1 MNLVILLNLEKGSF
15 FMKRKQLSGKHI
27 GIVFGT
33 FAPMHVGHVDLITKA
48 KRANDNVLVI
58 VSGSNTQEDR
68 GTRAGLSLNRRFRY
82 VREVFYDD
90 ELVVVDKLDEAG
102 MPAYPEGWVPW
113 VNRVKELIAKN
124 TDDPEKITFYV
135 GEPEYVTELNRYYPQ
150 AQVELIERSI
160 INISA
165 TEIRDNPM
173 ENWRFITKP
182 FRRHFTHKVL
192 VVGSASGGKT
202 TLVKLILGI
211 TSLNEGDILVCGSS
225 ILDMKNLSKVRRR
238 NIGCVFQNFNLI
250 SGFTVKENILLP
262 RYFFENGENNINE
275 ICNTLGLTKEML
287 SKSIDKISGGE
298 KQRVALARALI
309 NNPEILIA
317 DEPTGNLDAANEQ
330 NIIELL
336 KRINEELG
344 ITIITVTH
352 SDKVANS
359 MQSIC
364 TVVDGKIEYV
374 RR

>member
-1 MNLVILLNLEKGSF
+1 MIKLVNVTKCFSDGSNVRYIFKDCNFEFKKGSTTAIVG
-15 FMKRKQLSGKHI
+15 RSG
-27 GIVFGT
+27 
-33 FAPMHVGHVDLITKA
+33 L
-48 KRANDNVLVI
+48 
-58 VSGSNTQEDR
+58 
-68 GTRAGLSLNRRFRY
+68 
-82 VREVFYDD
+82 
-90 ELVVVDKLDEAG
+90 
-102 MPAYPEGWVPW
+102 
-113 VNRVKELIAKN
+113 
-124 TDDPEKITFYV
+124 
-135 GEPEYVTELNRYYPQ
+135 
-150 AQVELIERSI
+150 
-160 INISA
+160 
-165 TEIRDNPM
+165 
-173 ENWRFITKP
+173 
-182 FRRHFTHKVL
+182 
-192 VVGSASGGKT
+192 GKT

-225 ILDMKNLSKVRRR
+225 ILDMKNLSKIRRR

-275 ICNTLGLTKEML
+275 ICNTLGLSEEML
-287 SKSIDKISGGE
+287 NKSIDKISGGE

-317 DEPTGNLDAANEQ
+317 DEPTGNLDADNEQ

>member
-1 MNLVILLNLEKGSF
+1 MIKLVNVTKCFSDGSNVRYIFKNCNFEFKKGSTTAIVG
-15 FMKRKQLSGKHI
+15 RSG
-27 GIVFGT
+27 
-33 FAPMHVGHVDLITKA
+33 L
-48 KRANDNVLVI
+48 
-58 VSGSNTQEDR
+58 
-68 GTRAGLSLNRRFRY
+68 
-82 VREVFYDD
+82 
-90 ELVVVDKLDEAG
+90 
-102 MPAYPEGWVPW
+102 
-113 VNRVKELIAKN
+113 
-124 TDDPEKITFYV
+124 
-135 GEPEYVTELNRYYPQ
+135 
-150 AQVELIERSI
+150 
-160 INISA
+160 
-165 TEIRDNPM
+165 
-173 ENWRFITKP
+173 
-182 FRRHFTHKVL
+182 
-192 VVGSASGGKT
+192 GKT

-225 ILDMKNLSKVRRR
+225 ILDMKNLSKVRRK

-275 ICNTLGLTKEML
+275 ICNTLGLSKEML

>member
-1 MNLVILLNLEKGSF
+1 MIKLVNVTKCFSDGSNVRYIFKNCNFEFKKGSTTAIVG
-15 FMKRKQLSGKHI
+15 RSGI
-27 GIVFGT
+27 
-33 FAPMHVGHVDLITKA
+33 
-48 KRANDNVLVI
+48 
-58 VSGSNTQEDR
+58 
-68 GTRAGLSLNRRFRY
+68 
-82 VREVFYDD
+82 
-90 ELVVVDKLDEAG
+90 
-102 MPAYPEGWVPW
+102 
-113 VNRVKELIAKN
+113 
-124 TDDPEKITFYV
+124 
-135 GEPEYVTELNRYYPQ
+135 
-150 AQVELIERSI
+150 
-160 INISA
+160 
-165 TEIRDNPM
+165 
-173 ENWRFITKP
+173 
-182 FRRHFTHKVL
+182 
-192 VVGSASGGKT
+192 GKT

-275 ICNTLGLTKEML
+275 ICNTLGLSKEML

-344 ITIITVTH
+344 ITIIIVTH

>member
-1 MNLVILLNLEKGSF
+1 MIKLVNVTKCFSDGSNVRYIFKNCNFEFKKGSTTAIVG
-15 FMKRKQLSGKHI
+15 RSGL
-27 GIVFGT
+27 GT
-33 FAPMHVGHVDLITKA
+33 
-48 KRANDNVLVI
+48 
-58 VSGSNTQEDR
+58 
-68 GTRAGLSLNRRFRY
+68 
-82 VREVFYDD
+82 
-90 ELVVVDKLDEAG
+90 
-102 MPAYPEGWVPW
+102 
-113 VNRVKELIAKN
+113 
-124 TDDPEKITFYV
+124 
-135 GEPEYVTELNRYYPQ
+135 
-150 AQVELIERSI
+150 
-160 INISA
+160 
-165 TEIRDNPM
+165 
-173 ENWRFITKP
+173 
-182 FRRHFTHKVL
+182 
-192 VVGSASGGKT
+192 T

-225 ILDMKNLSKVRRR
+225 VLDMKNLSKVRRR

-275 ICNTLGLTKEML
+275 ICNTLGLSKEML

-317 DEPTGNLDAANEQ
+317 DEPTGNLDADNEQ

>member
-1 MNLVILLNLEKGSF
+1 MIKLVNVTKCFSDGSNVRYIFKNCNFEFKKGSTTAIVG
-15 FMKRKQLSGKHI
+15 RSG
-27 GIVFGT
+27 
-33 FAPMHVGHVDLITKA
+33 L
-48 KRANDNVLVI
+48 
-58 VSGSNTQEDR
+58 
-68 GTRAGLSLNRRFRY
+68 
-82 VREVFYDD
+82 
-90 ELVVVDKLDEAG
+90 
-102 MPAYPEGWVPW
+102 
-113 VNRVKELIAKN
+113 
-124 TDDPEKITFYV
+124 
-135 GEPEYVTELNRYYPQ
+135 
-150 AQVELIERSI
+150 
-160 INISA
+160 
-165 TEIRDNPM
+165 
-173 ENWRFITKP
+173 
-182 FRRHFTHKVL
+182 
-192 VVGSASGGKT
+192 GKT
-202 TLVKLILGI
+202 TLVKVILGI

-275 ICNTLGLTKEML
+275 ICNTLGLSKEIL

-352 SDKVANS
+352 SDKVVNS

>member
-1 MNLVILLNLEKGSF
+1 MIKLVNVTKCFSDGSDVRYIFKNCNFEFKKGSTTAIVG
-15 FMKRKQLSGKHI
+15 RSG
-27 GIVFGT
+27 
-33 FAPMHVGHVDLITKA
+33 L
-48 KRANDNVLVI
+48 
-58 VSGSNTQEDR
+58 
-68 GTRAGLSLNRRFRY
+68 
-82 VREVFYDD
+82 
-90 ELVVVDKLDEAG
+90 
-102 MPAYPEGWVPW
+102 
-113 VNRVKELIAKN
+113 
-124 TDDPEKITFYV
+124 
-135 GEPEYVTELNRYYPQ
+135 
-150 AQVELIERSI
+150 
-160 INISA
+160 
-165 TEIRDNPM
+165 
-173 ENWRFITKP
+173 
-182 FRRHFTHKVL
+182 
-192 VVGSASGGKT
+192 GKT

-250 SGFTVKENILLP
+250 SGFTVEENILLP

-275 ICNTLGLTKEML
+275 ICNTLGLSKEIL

>member
-1 MNLVILLNLEKGSF
+1 MIKLVNVTKCFSDGSNVRYIFKNCDFEFKKGSTTAIVG
-15 FMKRKQLSGKHI
+15 RSG
-27 GIVFGT
+27 
-33 FAPMHVGHVDLITKA
+33 L
-48 KRANDNVLVI
+48 
-58 VSGSNTQEDR
+58 
-68 GTRAGLSLNRRFRY
+68 
-82 VREVFYDD
+82 
-90 ELVVVDKLDEAG
+90 
-102 MPAYPEGWVPW
+102 
-113 VNRVKELIAKN
+113 
-124 TDDPEKITFYV
+124 
-135 GEPEYVTELNRYYPQ
+135 
-150 AQVELIERSI
+150 
-160 INISA
+160 
-165 TEIRDNPM
+165 
-173 ENWRFITKP
+173 
-182 FRRHFTHKVL
+182 
-192 VVGSASGGKT
+192 GKT

-275 ICNTLGLTKEML
+275 ICNTLGLSKEML

>member
-1 MNLVILLNLEKGSF
+1 MIKLVNVTKWFSDGSNVRYIFKNCNFEFKKGSTTAIVG
-15 FMKRKQLSGKHI
+15 RSG
-27 GIVFGT
+27 
-33 FAPMHVGHVDLITKA
+33 L
-48 KRANDNVLVI
+48 
-58 VSGSNTQEDR
+58 
-68 GTRAGLSLNRRFRY
+68 
-82 VREVFYDD
+82 
-90 ELVVVDKLDEAG
+90 
-102 MPAYPEGWVPW
+102 
-113 VNRVKELIAKN
+113 
-124 TDDPEKITFYV
+124 
-135 GEPEYVTELNRYYPQ
+135 
-150 AQVELIERSI
+150 
-160 INISA
+160 
-165 TEIRDNPM
+165 
-173 ENWRFITKP
+173 
-182 FRRHFTHKVL
+182 
-192 VVGSASGGKT
+192 GKT

-275 ICNTLGLTKEML
+275 ICNTLGLSKEML

>member
-1 MNLVILLNLEKGSF
+1 MIKLVNVTKCFSDGSNVRYIFNNCNFEFKKGSTTAIVG
-15 FMKRKQLSGKHI
+15 RSG
-27 GIVFGT
+27 
-33 FAPMHVGHVDLITKA
+33 L
-48 KRANDNVLVI
+48 
-58 VSGSNTQEDR
+58 
-68 GTRAGLSLNRRFRY
+68 
-82 VREVFYDD
+82 
-90 ELVVVDKLDEAG
+90 
-102 MPAYPEGWVPW
+102 
-113 VNRVKELIAKN
+113 
-124 TDDPEKITFYV
+124 
-135 GEPEYVTELNRYYPQ
+135 
-150 AQVELIERSI
+150 
-160 INISA
+160 
-165 TEIRDNPM
+165 
-173 ENWRFITKP
+173 
-182 FRRHFTHKVL
+182 
-192 VVGSASGGKT
+192 GKT

-275 ICNTLGLTKEML
+275 ICNTLGLSKEML

>member
-1 MNLVILLNLEKGSF
+1 MIKLVN
-15 FMKRKQLSGKHI
+15 
-27 GIVFGT
+27 V
-33 FAPMHVGHVDLITKA
+33 TKCFS
-48 KRANDNVLVI
+48 D
-58 VSGSNTQEDR
+58 GSNVRYIFKNCNFEFKKDSTTAIVGR
-68 GTRAGLSLNRRFRY
+68 SGL
-82 VREVFYDD
+82 
-90 ELVVVDKLDEAG
+90 
-102 MPAYPEGWVPW
+102 
-113 VNRVKELIAKN
+113 
-124 TDDPEKITFYV
+124 
-135 GEPEYVTELNRYYPQ
+135 
-150 AQVELIERSI
+150 
-160 INISA
+160 
-165 TEIRDNPM
+165 
-173 ENWRFITKP
+173 
-182 FRRHFTHKVL
+182 
-192 VVGSASGGKT
+192 GKT

-262 RYFFENGENNINE
+262 RYFFENGENTINE
-275 ICNTLGLTKEML
+275 ICNTLGLSKEIL

-352 SDKVANS
+352 SDKVADS

>member
-1 MNLVILLNLEKGSF
+1 MIKLVNVTKCFSDGSNVRYIFKNCNFEFKKGSTTAIVG
-15 FMKRKQLSGKHI
+15 RSG
-27 GIVFGT
+27 
-33 FAPMHVGHVDLITKA
+33 L
-48 KRANDNVLVI
+48 
-58 VSGSNTQEDR
+58 
-68 GTRAGLSLNRRFRY
+68 
-82 VREVFYDD
+82 
-90 ELVVVDKLDEAG
+90 
-102 MPAYPEGWVPW
+102 
-113 VNRVKELIAKN
+113 
-124 TDDPEKITFYV
+124 
-135 GEPEYVTELNRYYPQ
+135 
-150 AQVELIERSI
+150 
-160 INISA
+160 
-165 TEIRDNPM
+165 
-173 ENWRFITKP
+173 
-182 FRRHFTHKVL
+182 
-192 VVGSASGGKT
+192 GKT

-275 ICNTLGLTKEML
+275 ICNTLGLSKEML

-298 KQRVALARALI
+298 EQRVALARALI

>member
-1 MNLVILLNLEKGSF
+1 MIKLVNVTKCFSDGSNVRYIFKNCNFEFKKGSTTAIIG
-15 FMKRKQLSGKHI
+15 RSG
-27 GIVFGT
+27 
-33 FAPMHVGHVDLITKA
+33 L
-48 KRANDNVLVI
+48 
-58 VSGSNTQEDR
+58 
-68 GTRAGLSLNRRFRY
+68 
-82 VREVFYDD
+82 
-90 ELVVVDKLDEAG
+90 
-102 MPAYPEGWVPW
+102 
-113 VNRVKELIAKN
+113 
-124 TDDPEKITFYV
+124 
-135 GEPEYVTELNRYYPQ
+135 
-150 AQVELIERSI
+150 
-160 INISA
+160 
-165 TEIRDNPM
+165 
-173 ENWRFITKP
+173 
-182 FRRHFTHKVL
+182 
-192 VVGSASGGKT
+192 GKT

-275 ICNTLGLTKEML
+275 ICNTLGLSKEIL

-309 NNPEILIA
+309 NNPEVLIA

>member
-1 MNLVILLNLEKGSF
+1 MIKLVNVTKCFSDGSNVRYIFKNCNFEFKKGSTTAIVG
-15 FMKRKQLSGKHI
+15 RSG
-27 GIVFGT
+27 
-33 FAPMHVGHVDLITKA
+33 L
-48 KRANDNVLVI
+48 
-58 VSGSNTQEDR
+58 
-68 GTRAGLSLNRRFRY
+68 
-82 VREVFYDD
+82 
-90 ELVVVDKLDEAG
+90 
-102 MPAYPEGWVPW
+102 
-113 VNRVKELIAKN
+113 
-124 TDDPEKITFYV
+124 
-135 GEPEYVTELNRYYPQ
+135 
-150 AQVELIERSI
+150 
-160 INISA
+160 
-165 TEIRDNPM
+165 
-173 ENWRFITKP
+173 
-182 FRRHFTHKVL
+182 
-192 VVGSASGGKT
+192 GKT

-275 ICNTLGLTKEML
+275 ICNTLGLSKEML
-287 SKSIDKISGGE
+287 SKSIDKISGVE

>member
-1 MNLVILLNLEKGSF
+1 MIKLVN
-15 FMKRKQLSGKHI
+15 
-27 GIVFGT
+27 V
-33 FAPMHVGHVDLITKA
+33 TKCFS
-48 KRANDNVLVI
+48 D
-58 VSGSNTQEDR
+58 GSNVRYIFKNCNFEFKKSSTTAIVGR
-68 GTRAGLSLNRRFRY
+68 SGL
-82 VREVFYDD
+82 
-90 ELVVVDKLDEAG
+90 
-102 MPAYPEGWVPW
+102 
-113 VNRVKELIAKN
+113 
-124 TDDPEKITFYV
+124 
-135 GEPEYVTELNRYYPQ
+135 
-150 AQVELIERSI
+150 
-160 INISA
+160 
-165 TEIRDNPM
+165 
-173 ENWRFITKP
+173 
-182 FRRHFTHKVL
+182 
-192 VVGSASGGKT
+192 GKT

-225 ILDMKNLSKVRRR
+225 VLDMKNLSKVRRR

-275 ICNTLGLTKEML
+275 ICNTLGLSKEML

-317 DEPTGNLDAANEQ
+317 DEPTGNLDADNEQ

>member
-1 MNLVILLNLEKGSF
+1 MIKLVNVTKCFSDGSNVRYIFKNCNFEFKKGSTTAIVG
-15 FMKRKQLSGKHI
+15 RSG
-27 GIVFGT
+27 
-33 FAPMHVGHVDLITKA
+33 L
-48 KRANDNVLVI
+48 
-58 VSGSNTQEDR
+58 
-68 GTRAGLSLNRRFRY
+68 
-82 VREVFYDD
+82 
-90 ELVVVDKLDEAG
+90 
-102 MPAYPEGWVPW
+102 
-113 VNRVKELIAKN
+113 
-124 TDDPEKITFYV
+124 
-135 GEPEYVTELNRYYPQ
+135 
-150 AQVELIERSI
+150 
-160 INISA
+160 
-165 TEIRDNPM
+165 
-173 ENWRFITKP
+173 
-182 FRRHFTHKVL
+182 
-192 VVGSASGGKT
+192 GKT

-275 ICNTLGLTKEML
+275 ICNTLGLSKEIL

-317 DEPTGNLDAANEQ
+317 DEPTGNLDTDNEQ

>member
-1 MNLVILLNLEKGSF
+1 MIKLVNVTKCFSDGSDVRYIFKNCNFEFKKGSTTAIVG
-15 FMKRKQLSGKHI
+15 RSG
-27 GIVFGT
+27 
-33 FAPMHVGHVDLITKA
+33 L
-48 KRANDNVLVI
+48 
-58 VSGSNTQEDR
+58 
-68 GTRAGLSLNRRFRY
+68 
-82 VREVFYDD
+82 
-90 ELVVVDKLDEAG
+90 
-102 MPAYPEGWVPW
+102 
-113 VNRVKELIAKN
+113 
-124 TDDPEKITFYV
+124 
-135 GEPEYVTELNRYYPQ
+135 
-150 AQVELIERSI
+150 
-160 INISA
+160 
-165 TEIRDNPM
+165 
-173 ENWRFITKP
+173 
-182 FRRHFTHKVL
+182 
-192 VVGSASGGKT
+192 GKT

-275 ICNTLGLTKEML
+275 ICNTLGLSEEML

>member
-1 MNLVILLNLEKGSF
+1 MIKLVNVTKCFSDGSNVRYIFKNCNFEFKKGSTTAIVG
-15 FMKRKQLSGKHI
+15 RSG
-27 GIVFGT
+27 
-33 FAPMHVGHVDLITKA
+33 L
-48 KRANDNVLVI
+48 
-58 VSGSNTQEDR
+58 
-68 GTRAGLSLNRRFRY
+68 
-82 VREVFYDD
+82 
-90 ELVVVDKLDEAG
+90 
-102 MPAYPEGWVPW
+102 
-113 VNRVKELIAKN
+113 
-124 TDDPEKITFYV
+124 
-135 GEPEYVTELNRYYPQ
+135 
-150 AQVELIERSI
+150 
-160 INISA
+160 
-165 TEIRDNPM
+165 
-173 ENWRFITKP
+173 
-182 FRRHFTHKVL
+182 
-192 VVGSASGGKT
+192 GKT

-275 ICNTLGLTKEML
+275 ICNTLGLSKEML

-344 ITIITVTH
+344 ITIITITH

>member
-1 MNLVILLNLEKGSF
+1 MIKLVNVTKCFSDGSNVRYIFKNCNFEFKKGSTTAIVG
-15 FMKRKQLSGKHI
+15 RSG
-27 GIVFGT
+27 
-33 FAPMHVGHVDLITKA
+33 L
-48 KRANDNVLVI
+48 
-58 VSGSNTQEDR
+58 
-68 GTRAGLSLNRRFRY
+68 
-82 VREVFYDD
+82 
-90 ELVVVDKLDEAG
+90 
-102 MPAYPEGWVPW
+102 
-113 VNRVKELIAKN
+113 
-124 TDDPEKITFYV
+124 
-135 GEPEYVTELNRYYPQ
+135 
-150 AQVELIERSI
+150 
-160 INISA
+160 
-165 TEIRDNPM
+165 
-173 ENWRFITKP
+173 
-182 FRRHFTHKVL
+182 
-192 VVGSASGGKT
+192 GKT

-275 ICNTLGLTKEML
+275 ICNTLGLSKEML

-364 TVVDGKIEYV
+364 TVVDGKIKYV

>member
-1 MNLVILLNLEKGSF
+1 MIKLVNVTKCYSDGSNVRYIFKNCNFEFKKGSTTAIVG
-15 FMKRKQLSGKHI
+15 RSG
-27 GIVFGT
+27 
-33 FAPMHVGHVDLITKA
+33 L
-48 KRANDNVLVI
+48 
-58 VSGSNTQEDR
+58 
-68 GTRAGLSLNRRFRY
+68 
-82 VREVFYDD
+82 
-90 ELVVVDKLDEAG
+90 
-102 MPAYPEGWVPW
+102 
-113 VNRVKELIAKN
+113 
-124 TDDPEKITFYV
+124 
-135 GEPEYVTELNRYYPQ
+135 
-150 AQVELIERSI
+150 
-160 INISA
+160 
-165 TEIRDNPM
+165 
-173 ENWRFITKP
+173 
-182 FRRHFTHKVL
+182 
-192 VVGSASGGKT
+192 GKT

-275 ICNTLGLTKEML
+275 ICNTLGLSKEML

-344 ITIITVTH
+344 ITIIIVTH

>member
-1 MNLVILLNLEKGSF
+1 MIKLVNVTKCFSDGSNVRYIFKNCNFEFKKGSTTAIVG
-15 FMKRKQLSGKHI
+15 RSG
-27 GIVFGT
+27 
-33 FAPMHVGHVDLITKA
+33 L
-48 KRANDNVLVI
+48 
-58 VSGSNTQEDR
+58 
-68 GTRAGLSLNRRFRY
+68 
-82 VREVFYDD
+82 
-90 ELVVVDKLDEAG
+90 
-102 MPAYPEGWVPW
+102 
-113 VNRVKELIAKN
+113 
-124 TDDPEKITFYV
+124 
-135 GEPEYVTELNRYYPQ
+135 
-150 AQVELIERSI
+150 
-160 INISA
+160 
-165 TEIRDNPM
+165 
-173 ENWRFITKP
+173 
-182 FRRHFTHKVL
+182 
-192 VVGSASGGKT
+192 GKT

-262 RYFFENGENNINE
+262 KYFFENGENNINE
-275 ICNTLGLTKEML
+275 ICNTLGLSKEIL

-317 DEPTGNLDAANEQ
+317 DESTGNLDADNEQ

>member
-1 MNLVILLNLEKGSF
+1 MWNEGEVMIKLVNVTKCFSDGSNVRYIFKNCNFEFKKGSTTAIVG
-15 FMKRKQLSGKHI
+15 RSG
-27 GIVFGT
+27 
-33 FAPMHVGHVDLITKA
+33 L
-48 KRANDNVLVI
+48 
-58 VSGSNTQEDR
+58 
-68 GTRAGLSLNRRFRY
+68 
-82 VREVFYDD
+82 
-90 ELVVVDKLDEAG
+90 
-102 MPAYPEGWVPW
+102 
-113 VNRVKELIAKN
+113 
-124 TDDPEKITFYV
+124 
-135 GEPEYVTELNRYYPQ
+135 
-150 AQVELIERSI
+150 
-160 INISA
+160 
-165 TEIRDNPM
+165 
-173 ENWRFITKP
+173 
-182 FRRHFTHKVL
+182 
-192 VVGSASGGKT
+192 GKT

-275 ICNTLGLTKEML
+275 ICNTLGLSKEML

-336 KRINEELG
+336 KRINEELD
-344 ITIITVTH
+344 ITIIIVTH

>member
-1 MNLVILLNLEKGSF
+1 MIKLVNVTKCFSDGSNVRYIFKNCNFEFKKGSTTAIVG
-15 FMKRKQLSGKHI
+15 RSG
-27 GIVFGT
+27 
-33 FAPMHVGHVDLITKA
+33 L
-48 KRANDNVLVI
+48 
-58 VSGSNTQEDR
+58 
-68 GTRAGLSLNRRFRY
+68 
-82 VREVFYDD
+82 
-90 ELVVVDKLDEAG
+90 
-102 MPAYPEGWVPW
+102 
-113 VNRVKELIAKN
+113 
-124 TDDPEKITFYV
+124 
-135 GEPEYVTELNRYYPQ
+135 
-150 AQVELIERSI
+150 
-160 INISA
+160 
-165 TEIRDNPM
+165 
-173 ENWRFITKP
+173 
-182 FRRHFTHKVL
+182 
-192 VVGSASGGKT
+192 GKT

-275 ICNTLGLTKEML
+275 ICNTLGLSKEML

-330 NIIELL
+330 SIIELL

-344 ITIITVTH
+344 ITIIIVTH

>member
-1 MNLVILLNLEKGSF
+1 MIKLVNVTKCFSDGSNVRYIFKNCNFEFKKGSTTAIVG
-15 FMKRKQLSGKHI
+15 RSG
-27 GIVFGT
+27 
-33 FAPMHVGHVDLITKA
+33 L
-48 KRANDNVLVI
+48 
-58 VSGSNTQEDR
+58 
-68 GTRAGLSLNRRFRY
+68 
-82 VREVFYDD
+82 
-90 ELVVVDKLDEAG
+90 
-102 MPAYPEGWVPW
+102 
-113 VNRVKELIAKN
+113 
-124 TDDPEKITFYV
+124 
-135 GEPEYVTELNRYYPQ
+135 
-150 AQVELIERSI
+150 
-160 INISA
+160 
-165 TEIRDNPM
+165 
-173 ENWRFITKP
+173 
-182 FRRHFTHKVL
+182 
-192 VVGSASGGKT
+192 GKT

-275 ICNTLGLTKEML
+275 ICNTLGLSKELL

>member
-1 MNLVILLNLEKGSF
+1 MIKLVNVTKCFSDGSNVRYIFKNCNFEFKKGSTTAIVG
-15 FMKRKQLSGKHI
+15 RSG
-27 GIVFGT
+27 
-33 FAPMHVGHVDLITKA
+33 L
-48 KRANDNVLVI
+48 
-58 VSGSNTQEDR
+58 
-68 GTRAGLSLNRRFRY
+68 
-82 VREVFYDD
+82 
-90 ELVVVDKLDEAG
+90 
-102 MPAYPEGWVPW
+102 
-113 VNRVKELIAKN
+113 
-124 TDDPEKITFYV
+124 
-135 GEPEYVTELNRYYPQ
+135 
-150 AQVELIERSI
+150 
-160 INISA
+160 
-165 TEIRDNPM
+165 
-173 ENWRFITKP
+173 
-182 FRRHFTHKVL
+182 
-192 VVGSASGGKT
+192 GKT
-202 TLVKLILGI
+202 TLVKVILGI

-275 ICNTLGLTKEML
+275 ICNTLGLSKEIL

-317 DEPTGNLDAANEQ
+317 DEPTGNLDADNEQ

-344 ITIITVTH
+344 ITIITVIH

>member
-1 MNLVILLNLEKGSF
+1 MIKLVNVTKCFSDGSNVRYIFKDCNFEFKKGSTTAIVG
-15 FMKRKQLSGKHI
+15 RSG
-27 GIVFGT
+27 
-33 FAPMHVGHVDLITKA
+33 L
-48 KRANDNVLVI
+48 
-58 VSGSNTQEDR
+58 
-68 GTRAGLSLNRRFRY
+68 
-82 VREVFYDD
+82 
-90 ELVVVDKLDEAG
+90 
-102 MPAYPEGWVPW
+102 
-113 VNRVKELIAKN
+113 
-124 TDDPEKITFYV
+124 
-135 GEPEYVTELNRYYPQ
+135 
-150 AQVELIERSI
+150 
-160 INISA
+160 
-165 TEIRDNPM
+165 
-173 ENWRFITKP
+173 
-182 FRRHFTHKVL
+182 
-192 VVGSASGGKT
+192 GKT

-275 ICNTLGLTKEML
+275 ICNTLGLSKEML

>member
-1 MNLVILLNLEKGSF
+1 MIKLVNVTKCFSDGSNVRYIFKNCNFEFKKGSTTAIVG
-15 FMKRKQLSGKHI
+15 RSG
-27 GIVFGT
+27 
-33 FAPMHVGHVDLITKA
+33 L
-48 KRANDNVLVI
+48 
-58 VSGSNTQEDR
+58 
-68 GTRAGLSLNRRFRY
+68 
-82 VREVFYDD
+82 
-90 ELVVVDKLDEAG
+90 
-102 MPAYPEGWVPW
+102 
-113 VNRVKELIAKN
+113 
-124 TDDPEKITFYV
+124 
-135 GEPEYVTELNRYYPQ
+135 
-150 AQVELIERSI
+150 
-160 INISA
+160 
-165 TEIRDNPM
+165 
-173 ENWRFITKP
+173 
-182 FRRHFTHKVL
+182 
-192 VVGSASGGKT
+192 GKT

-275 ICNTLGLTKEML
+275 ICNTLGLSKEML

-359 MQSIC
+359 MQFIC

>member
-1 MNLVILLNLEKGSF
+1 MIKLVNVTKCFSDGSNVRYIFKNCNFEFKKGSTTAIVG
-15 FMKRKQLSGKHI
+15 RSG
-27 GIVFGT
+27 
-33 FAPMHVGHVDLITKA
+33 L
-48 KRANDNVLVI
+48 
-58 VSGSNTQEDR
+58 
-68 GTRAGLSLNRRFRY
+68 
-82 VREVFYDD
+82 
-90 ELVVVDKLDEAG
+90 
-102 MPAYPEGWVPW
+102 
-113 VNRVKELIAKN
+113 
-124 TDDPEKITFYV
+124 
-135 GEPEYVTELNRYYPQ
+135 
-150 AQVELIERSI
+150 
-160 INISA
+160 
-165 TEIRDNPM
+165 
-173 ENWRFITKP
+173 
-182 FRRHFTHKVL
+182 
-192 VVGSASGGKT
+192 GKT

-262 RYFFENGENNINE
+262 RNFFENGENNINE
-275 ICNTLGLTKEML
+275 ICNTLGLSKEML

-344 ITIITVTH
+344 ITIIIVTH

>member
-1 MNLVILLNLEKGSF
+1 MIKLVNVTKCFSDGSNVRYIFKNCNFEFKKGSTTAIVG
-15 FMKRKQLSGKHI
+15 RSG
-27 GIVFGT
+27 
-33 FAPMHVGHVDLITKA
+33 L
-48 KRANDNVLVI
+48 
-58 VSGSNTQEDR
+58 
-68 GTRAGLSLNRRFRY
+68 
-82 VREVFYDD
+82 
-90 ELVVVDKLDEAG
+90 
-102 MPAYPEGWVPW
+102 
-113 VNRVKELIAKN
+113 
-124 TDDPEKITFYV
+124 
-135 GEPEYVTELNRYYPQ
+135 
-150 AQVELIERSI
+150 
-160 INISA
+160 
-165 TEIRDNPM
+165 
-173 ENWRFITKP
+173 
-182 FRRHFTHKVL
+182 
-192 VVGSASGGKT
+192 GKT

-225 ILDMKNLSKVRRR
+225 ILDMKNLSKVRRK

-250 SGFTVKENILLP
+250 SGFTMKENILLP

-275 ICNTLGLTKEML
+275 ICNTLGLSKEML

>member
-1 MNLVILLNLEKGSF
+1 MIKLVNVTKCFSDGSNVRYIFKNCNFEFKKGSTTAIVG
-15 FMKRKQLSGKHI
+15 RSG
-27 GIVFGT
+27 
-33 FAPMHVGHVDLITKA
+33 L
-48 KRANDNVLVI
+48 
-58 VSGSNTQEDR
+58 
-68 GTRAGLSLNRRFRY
+68 
-82 VREVFYDD
+82 
-90 ELVVVDKLDEAG
+90 
-102 MPAYPEGWVPW
+102 
-113 VNRVKELIAKN
+113 
-124 TDDPEKITFYV
+124 
-135 GEPEYVTELNRYYPQ
+135 
-150 AQVELIERSI
+150 
-160 INISA
+160 
-165 TEIRDNPM
+165 
-173 ENWRFITKP
+173 
-182 FRRHFTHKVL
+182 
-192 VVGSASGGKT
+192 GKT

-225 ILDMKNLSKVRRR
+225 VLDMKNLSKVRRR

-275 ICNTLGLTKEML
+275 ICNTLGLSNEML

-317 DEPTGNLDAANEQ
+317 DEPTGNLDADNEQ

>member
-1 MNLVILLNLEKGSF
+1 MIKLVNVTKCFSDGSNVRYIFKNCNFEFKKGSTTAIIG
-15 FMKRKQLSGKHI
+15 RSG
-27 GIVFGT
+27 
-33 FAPMHVGHVDLITKA
+33 L
-48 KRANDNVLVI
+48 
-58 VSGSNTQEDR
+58 
-68 GTRAGLSLNRRFRY
+68 
-82 VREVFYDD
+82 
-90 ELVVVDKLDEAG
+90 
-102 MPAYPEGWVPW
+102 
-113 VNRVKELIAKN
+113 
-124 TDDPEKITFYV
+124 
-135 GEPEYVTELNRYYPQ
+135 
-150 AQVELIERSI
+150 
-160 INISA
+160 
-165 TEIRDNPM
+165 
-173 ENWRFITKP
+173 
-182 FRRHFTHKVL
+182 
-192 VVGSASGGKT
+192 GKT
-202 TLVKLILGI
+202 TLVKVILGI

-275 ICNTLGLTKEML
+275 ICNTLGLSKEML

>member
-1 MNLVILLNLEKGSF
+1 MIKLVNVTKCFSDGSNVRYIFKNCNFEFKKGSTTAIVG
-15 FMKRKQLSGKHI
+15 RSG
-27 GIVFGT
+27 
-33 FAPMHVGHVDLITKA
+33 L
-48 KRANDNVLVI
+48 
-58 VSGSNTQEDR
+58 
-68 GTRAGLSLNRRFRY
+68 
-82 VREVFYDD
+82 
-90 ELVVVDKLDEAG
+90 
-102 MPAYPEGWVPW
+102 
-113 VNRVKELIAKN
+113 
-124 TDDPEKITFYV
+124 
-135 GEPEYVTELNRYYPQ
+135 
-150 AQVELIERSI
+150 
-160 INISA
+160 
-165 TEIRDNPM
+165 
-173 ENWRFITKP
+173 
-182 FRRHFTHKVL
+182 
-192 VVGSASGGKT
+192 GKT

-275 ICNTLGLTKEML
+275 ICNTLGLSKEML

-317 DEPTGNLDAANEQ
+317 DEPTGNLVADNEQ

>member
-1 MNLVILLNLEKGSF
+1 MIKLVNVTKCFSDGSDVRYIFKNCNFEFKKGSTTAIVG
-15 FMKRKQLSGKHI
+15 RSG
-27 GIVFGT
+27 
-33 FAPMHVGHVDLITKA
+33 L
-48 KRANDNVLVI
+48 
-58 VSGSNTQEDR
+58 
-68 GTRAGLSLNRRFRY
+68 
-82 VREVFYDD
+82 
-90 ELVVVDKLDEAG
+90 
-102 MPAYPEGWVPW
+102 
-113 VNRVKELIAKN
+113 
-124 TDDPEKITFYV
+124 
-135 GEPEYVTELNRYYPQ
+135 
-150 AQVELIERSI
+150 
-160 INISA
+160 
-165 TEIRDNPM
+165 
-173 ENWRFITKP
+173 
-182 FRRHFTHKVL
+182 
-192 VVGSASGGKT
+192 GKT

-275 ICNTLGLTKEML
+275 ICNTLGLSKEML

-364 TVVDGKIEYV
+364 TVVDGEIEYV

>member
-1 MNLVILLNLEKGSF
+1 MIKLVNVTKCFSDGSNVRYIFKNCNFEFKKGSTTAIVG
-15 FMKRKQLSGKHI
+15 RSG
-27 GIVFGT
+27 
-33 FAPMHVGHVDLITKA
+33 L
-48 KRANDNVLVI
+48 
-58 VSGSNTQEDR
+58 
-68 GTRAGLSLNRRFRY
+68 
-82 VREVFYDD
+82 
-90 ELVVVDKLDEAG
+90 
-102 MPAYPEGWVPW
+102 
-113 VNRVKELIAKN
+113 
-124 TDDPEKITFYV
+124 
-135 GEPEYVTELNRYYPQ
+135 
-150 AQVELIERSI
+150 
-160 INISA
+160 
-165 TEIRDNPM
+165 
-173 ENWRFITKP
+173 
-182 FRRHFTHKVL
+182 
-192 VVGSASGGKT
+192 GKT

-275 ICNTLGLTKEML
+275 ICNTLDLSKEML

-317 DEPTGNLDAANEQ
+317 DEPTGNLDADNEQ

>member
-1 MNLVILLNLEKGSF
+1 MIKLVNVTKCFSDGSNVRYIFKNCNFEFKKGSTTAIVG
-15 FMKRKQLSGKHI
+15 RSG
-27 GIVFGT
+27 
-33 FAPMHVGHVDLITKA
+33 L
-48 KRANDNVLVI
+48 
-58 VSGSNTQEDR
+58 
-68 GTRAGLSLNRRFRY
+68 
-82 VREVFYDD
+82 
-90 ELVVVDKLDEAG
+90 
-102 MPAYPEGWVPW
+102 
-113 VNRVKELIAKN
+113 
-124 TDDPEKITFYV
+124 
-135 GEPEYVTELNRYYPQ
+135 
-150 AQVELIERSI
+150 
-160 INISA
+160 
-165 TEIRDNPM
+165 
-173 ENWRFITKP
+173 
-182 FRRHFTHKVL
+182 
-192 VVGSASGGKT
+192 GKT

-275 ICNTLGLTKEML
+275 ICNTLGLAKEML

>member
-1 MNLVILLNLEKGSF
+1 MIKLVNVTKYFSDGSNVRYIFKNCNFEFKKGSTTAIVG
-15 FMKRKQLSGKHI
+15 RSG
-27 GIVFGT
+27 
-33 FAPMHVGHVDLITKA
+33 L
-48 KRANDNVLVI
+48 
-58 VSGSNTQEDR
+58 
-68 GTRAGLSLNRRFRY
+68 
-82 VREVFYDD
+82 
-90 ELVVVDKLDEAG
+90 
-102 MPAYPEGWVPW
+102 
-113 VNRVKELIAKN
+113 
-124 TDDPEKITFYV
+124 
-135 GEPEYVTELNRYYPQ
+135 
-150 AQVELIERSI
+150 
-160 INISA
+160 
-165 TEIRDNPM
+165 
-173 ENWRFITKP
+173 
-182 FRRHFTHKVL
+182 
-192 VVGSASGGKT
+192 GKT

-275 ICNTLGLTKEML
+275 ICNTLGLSKEML
-287 SKSIDKISGGE
+287 SKGIDKISGGE

>member
-1 MNLVILLNLEKGSF
+1 MIKLVNVTKCFSDGSNVRYIFKNCNFEFKKGSTTAIVG
-15 FMKRKQLSGKHI
+15 RSG
-27 GIVFGT
+27 
-33 FAPMHVGHVDLITKA
+33 L
-48 KRANDNVLVI
+48 
-58 VSGSNTQEDR
+58 
-68 GTRAGLSLNRRFRY
+68 
-82 VREVFYDD
+82 
-90 ELVVVDKLDEAG
+90 
-102 MPAYPEGWVPW
+102 
-113 VNRVKELIAKN
+113 
-124 TDDPEKITFYV
+124 
-135 GEPEYVTELNRYYPQ
+135 
-150 AQVELIERSI
+150 
-160 INISA
+160 
-165 TEIRDNPM
+165 
-173 ENWRFITKP
+173 
-182 FRRHFTHKVL
+182 
-192 VVGSASGGKT
+192 GKT

-225 ILDMKNLSKVRRR
+225 ILDMKYLSKVRRR

-275 ICNTLGLTKEML
+275 ICNTLGLSKEML

>member
-1 MNLVILLNLEKGSF
+1 MIKLVNVTKCFSDGSNVRYIFKNCNFEFKKGSTTAIIG
-15 FMKRKQLSGKHI
+15 RSG
-27 GIVFGT
+27 
-33 FAPMHVGHVDLITKA
+33 L
-48 KRANDNVLVI
+48 
-58 VSGSNTQEDR
+58 
-68 GTRAGLSLNRRFRY
+68 
-82 VREVFYDD
+82 
-90 ELVVVDKLDEAG
+90 
-102 MPAYPEGWVPW
+102 
-113 VNRVKELIAKN
+113 
-124 TDDPEKITFYV
+124 
-135 GEPEYVTELNRYYPQ
+135 
-150 AQVELIERSI
+150 
-160 INISA
+160 
-165 TEIRDNPM
+165 
-173 ENWRFITKP
+173 
-182 FRRHFTHKVL
+182 
-192 VVGSASGGKT
+192 GKT

-275 ICNTLGLTKEML
+275 ICNTLGLSKEIL

-317 DEPTGNLDAANEQ
+317 DEPTGNLDADNEQ

-344 ITIITVTH
+344 ITIIIVTH